1 MVSLDSVG
9 STRSSKYI
17 TSYDCYKRN
26 KIAGAPANNP
36 LREKCPNGGLF
47 LVRIFPHLD
56 ISLIQS
62 KCGKIRT
69 RENSVFGHLSRS
81 YHFRIDNYNLGFF

>member
-17 TSYDCYKRN
+17 TSYEYYKRN
-26 KIAGAPANNP
+26 KIAGAPANSP
-36 LREKCPNGGLF
+36 LREKCPNGELF

-56 ISLIQS
+56 
-62 KCGKIRT
+62 
-69 RENSVFGHLSRS
+69 
-81 YHFRIDNYNLGFF
+81 

>member
-17 TSYDCYKRN
+17 TSYDYYKRN

-47 LVRIFPHLD
+47 LVRIFPH
-56 ISLIQS
+56 SVQM
-62 KCGKIRT
+62 
-69 RENSVFGHLSRS
+69 RENTDQRKL
-81 YHFRIDNYNLGFF
+81 RI